1 MGLACENAKFAASTH
16 RDCGEMSDRRA
27 GERRVT
33 IRDLIDMKQRGERI
47 AALTAYDFLFARLV
61 DECGVD
67 VVLVGDSVGQV
78 VAGHETTLPVTLAD
92 MIYHAQA
99 VRRAVRRAL
108 VVVDLPFLSFQIT
121 PEITLRNAGRV
132 MKETG
137 VEAVKLEGGDD
148 ETARHIRALVRAGIP
163 VMGHIGLT
171 PQSVHALGG
180 YRVQGRDEET
190 ARRLSDD
197 ALRLQEVGVFS
208 IVLELVPADVAA
220 AITRAV
226 KVPTIGI
233 GAGAATDGQVLVL
246 PDALGL
252 NDLFR
257 PRFLKRFAN
266 LADESRRG
274 ISAYVDEVRS
284 GTFPGPE
291 HSFE

>member
-1 MGLACENAKFAASTH
+1 MT
-16 RDCGEMSDRRA
+16 DRRA

-33 IRDLIDMKQRGERI
+33 IRDLLDMKQRGERI

-67 VVLVGDSVGQV
+67 IVLVGDSVGTV
-78 VAGHETTLPVTLAD
+78 VAGYETTLPVTLDD
-92 MIYHAQA
+92 MIYHGKA

-108 VVVDLPFLSFQIT
+108 TVVDMPFLSFQIR

-148 ETARHIRALVRAGIP
+148 ETARHVRALVRAGIP
-163 VMGHIGLT
+163 VMGHVGLT

-180 YRVQGRDEET
+180 YRVQGRDVET
-190 ARRLSDD
+190 ARRLAED
-197 ALRLQEVGVFS
+197 ALRLQDAGVFAV
-208 IVLELVPADVAA
+208 VLELVPASVAA
-220 AITRAV
+220 AVTRALR
-226 KVPTIGI
+226 VPTIGI
-233 GAGAATDGQVLVL
+233 GAGASTDGQVLVL

-252 NDLFR
+252 NDQFN
-257 PRFLKRFAN
+257 PRFLKRFASI
-266 LADESRRG
+266 AEDSRRG
-274 ISAYVDEVRS
+274 INAYVEEVRA

>member
-1 MGLACENAKFAASTH
+1 MN
-16 RDCGEMSDRRA
+16 DRRA
-27 GERRVT
+27 GEHRIT
-33 IRDLIDMKQRGERI
+33 IRDLFEMKQRGERI

-61 DECGVD
+61 DECGAD
-67 VVLVGDSVGQV
+67 IALVGDSVGQV
-78 VAGHETTLPVTLAD
+78 VAGHETTLPVTLDD
-92 MIYHAQA
+92 MIYHAKA

-108 VVVDLPFLSFQIT
+108 TVVDMPFLTFQIT
-121 PEITLRNAGRV
+121 PEFTLRNAGRV

-148 ETARHIRALVRAGIP
+148 ETARHVRALVRSGIP

-190 ARRLSDD
+190 AQRLADD
-197 ALRLQEVGVFS
+197 AFRLQEAGVFA
-208 IVLELVPADVAA
+208 IVLELIPAAVAA
-220 AITRAV
+220 SITRALR
-226 KVPTIGI
+226 VPTIGI
-233 GAGAATDGQVLVL
+233 GAGPGTDGQVLVL

-274 ISAYVDEVRS
+274 ISAYVDEVRK